1 VPSCPRYLKLHFVL
15 LLDWRGNEIGVK
27 FGQENVKDC
36 QVKSGSWLD
45 ISQHWRS
52 LQEPTMRTWSRNIGS
67 RQLVGTRPV
76 LDRQLESAGGRLLVV
91 DDDAE
96 LCRLVSRFLGAEG
109 YSVQT
114 VQSSRLGVD
123 RALSGDYDLVV
134 LDVML
139 PELDGFEVLRR
150 IRINSTTPVLMLT
163 ARGDDLDRILGLEMG
178 ADDYLAKPFNT
189 RELSARVRAILRRTN
204 LAQANVTLAEST
216 SVRVGD
222 LELNAGA
229 RTVRCGNELLSLT
242 TVEFDLLQ
250 RLLRSVGWVVGREE
264 LTKDVLG
271 REFSPFD
278 RSIDTHVWSLRRKV
292 GNTPDGSERIKG
304 IRGVGYLY
312 ALPDRPG
319 LNQP

>member
-1 VPSCPRYLKLHFVL
+1 M
-15 LLDWRGNEIGVK
+15 DTN
-27 FGQENVKDC
+27 
-36 QVKSGSWLD
+36 
-45 ISQHWRS
+45 
-52 LQEPTMRTWSRNIGS
+52 
-67 RQLVGTRPV
+67 LVT
-76 LDRQLESAGGRLLVV
+76 DRKLESVAGHILVI

-114 VQSSRLGVD
+114 VQTSGLGIE

-139 PELDGFEVLRR
+139 PEMDGFEVLRR
-150 IRINSTTPVLMLT
+150 MRAKSITPVLMLT
-163 ARGDDLDRILGLEMG
+163 ARSDDLDRILGLEMG
-178 ADDYLAKPFNT
+178 ADDYLPKPFNT
-189 RELSARVRAILRRTN
+189 RELSARVRAILRRVNTN
-204 LAQANVTLAEST
+204 T
-216 SVRVGD
+216 SVALPEAASTRVGD

-229 RTVRCGNELLSLT
+229 RTVRCAGEALNLT

-250 RLLRSVGWVVGREE
+250 RLLRSAGSVVGREE

-292 GNTPDGSERIKG
+292 GNALDGSERIKG

-312 ALPDRPG
+312 ALTDESG
-319 LNQP
+319 SDESK

>member
-1 VPSCPRYLKLHFVL
+1 MK
-15 LLDWRGNEIGVK
+15 G
-27 FGQENVKDC
+27 
-36 QVKSGSWLD
+36 
-45 ISQHWRS
+45 
-52 LQEPTMRTWSRNIGS
+52 WSRIIWS
-67 RQLVGTRPV
+67 EQLVGTNLVTDCKVQPV
-76 LDRQLESAGGRLLVV
+76 AAHILVI

-109 YSVQT
+109 YSIQT
-114 VQSSRLGVD
+114 VQTSRLGID

-139 PELDGFEVLRR
+139 PEMDGFEVLRR
-150 IRINSTTPVLMLT
+150 MRAKSRTPVLMLT

-178 ADDYLAKPFNT
+178 ADDYLPKPFNT
-189 RELSARVRAILRRTN
+189 RELSARIRAILRR
-204 LAQANVTLAEST
+204 ANST
-216 SVRVGD
+216 SVGVSGITSMRLGD
-222 LELNAGA
+222 LELNPGA
-229 RTVRCGNELLSLT
+229 RTVRCADEALNLT

-250 RLLRSVGWVVGREE
+250 RLLRSAGSVVGREE

-292 GNTPDGSERIKG
+292 GNALDGSERIKG

-312 ALPDRPG
+312 ALPEPAGSDESK
-319 LNQP
+319 